1 MDKTS
6 HEYAARYRATIGKLI
21 DDIIAEI
28 PTDIKHI
35 SLFTL
40 FRSQKETL
48 AYSAPE
54 ILDNSILGLL
64 TILRLHVPWDD
75 KVSNNPQWVINVRKI
90 WTTAMDF
97 IDDGLIEKAAGPPQ
111 TAVDEEG

>member
-64 TILRLHVPWDD
+64 AILRQHVPWDD
-75 KVSNNPQWVINVRKI
+75 KVSNNPQWVINIRKI
-90 WTTAMDF
+90 WTTAMEF
-97 IDDGLIEKAAGPPQ
+97 IDDGLMEKAAGPPQ